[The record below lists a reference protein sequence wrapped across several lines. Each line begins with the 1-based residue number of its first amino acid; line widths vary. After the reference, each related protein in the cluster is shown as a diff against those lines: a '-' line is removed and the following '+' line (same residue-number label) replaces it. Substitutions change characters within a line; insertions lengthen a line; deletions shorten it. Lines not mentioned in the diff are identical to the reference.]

1 MKTDLTQE
9 QIEFYQENGYIII
22 EDFLTP
28 EELATWRRHVDDAVA
43 RR

>member
-1 MKTDLTQE
+1 MRTDVTQE

-28 EELATWRRHVDDAVA
+28 DDLEI
-43 RR
+43 

>member
-1 MKTDLTQE
+1 MKTDVTPE

-28 EELATWRRHVDDAVA
+28 DELKIW
-43 RR
+43 